1 MHRVDL
7 HIATD
12 HPAFAG
18 HFPGQPL
25 LPGVSL
31 LAEVLEVVLDDP
43 ALAALIGP
51 APRIGAAKFLAPVR
65 PGARLVIQVEPG
77 PRGIRFEVKE
87 GERIAASGQFEAARG
102 PSAGPPQAGP
112 HPLGGSTDVSSGRGA
127 P

>member
-1 MHRVDL
+1 MHTVDL
-7 HIATD
+7 QIAPD

-18 HFPGQPL
+18 HFPGQSL

-31 LAEVLEVVLDDP
+31 LAEVLEALLDVP
-43 ALAALIGP
+43 AMAALVGP
-51 APRIGAAKFLAPVR
+51 TPRIVSAKFLAPVR
-65 PGARLVIQVEPG
+65 PGARLTIALDAG
-77 PRGIRFEVKE
+77 PRGVRFEVLE

-112 HPLGGSTDVSSGRGA
+112 HPLGGSTAVPGGRGA

>member
-1 MHRVDL
+1 MNSLAL
-7 HIATD
+7 HIAAE

-18 HFPGQPL
+18 HFPGEPL

-31 LAEVLEVVLDDP
+31 LAEVLEAVLDDP

-65 PGARLVIQVEPG
+65 PGAQLVITLVPS
-77 PRGIRFEVKE
+77 PRGVRFEVKE

-112 HPLGGSTDVSSGRGA
+112 HPLGGSTAVPGGRGA